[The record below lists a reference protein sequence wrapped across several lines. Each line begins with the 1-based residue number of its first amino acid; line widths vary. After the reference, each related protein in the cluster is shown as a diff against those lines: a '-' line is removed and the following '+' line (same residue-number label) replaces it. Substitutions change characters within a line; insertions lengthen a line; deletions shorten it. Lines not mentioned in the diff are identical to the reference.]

1 MRSYLNTGTL
11 LRVSGGIIY
20 KITGEPIGE
29 GGGSIL
35 YPAIRM
41 LPDQEGYRESRIEY
55 AIKECFPE
63 SDRFALYRNA
73 DGEICAAETAS
84 KDHTGSATDASEFL
98 ARAKQMQC
106 AEEEISG
113 QVYVHAFR
121 LTPVI
126 ESYQDI
132 EVSVNGENDFKKVHN
147 MISIMESLSAKGESI
162 RHILQER
169 KHLRAFDAFS
179 VIRQVLFAVRE
190 VHQAGFLHLD
200 IQDGNIFIKGVLD
213 TGDSMVSLIDFG
225 SARKIQED
233 GCCAEIR
240 DGVVYSTKGFSA
252 PEILSKNDG
261 YLRLGKEADIYSI
274 GCLLLLLLTGHR
286 YMTAELV
293 ENKSERYVPRFAL
306 RKTGC
311 PRHLVDK
318 MQGILA
324 KALKPDAASRY
335 QTADEMLED
344 VEEMIA
350 LLAPHT
356 DPLSAMEYDAFICY
370 RHSEKDNLAAKTL
383 RNALERYK
391 DGIFAERKIRRVF
404 LDEGELSSCADF
416 GERIHRAL
424 KNSRWLIVICS
435 EKTRESK
442 WVNEEIKTFLKYHDR
457 SYILT
462 VLTEGEAEDVY
473 PEALTENGLTAETL
487 FAADARAKDNAGM
500 VKKLKGDARLRI
512 AAPLLETTY
521 DALKQRSRIY
531 NMQRGFVAATVIFG
545 VTAGFSVFAAV
556 KANQIARQEQKIAR
570 QAEEIVA
577 EQEEK
582 IKSQSALLAEQAR
595 KAYTANAYAEAI
607 QLAKEAMALSMED
620 EQQNSDLKQIL
631 ITCLNLYVTPEEAK
645 LLWVPTG
652 VFQDP
657 EKKKIRDCFLTTDGK
672 YLFMFSDKALL
683 VWNTETNTVVSEVED
698 KDAAY
703 EADRACLLEEKHQY
717 ILWSAQEILCYD
729 YASGETVWQREEK
742 SDEQEIHTVLLSK
755 DKKTVYSLQEVEKT
769 GEIVIE
775 AIDAVNGETVSWHV
789 FQGVDLS
796 GWGAGHDIAADERYI
811 VVTGTVHSADETYSF
826 ESVLCCFDLANDVLT
841 VQKIGEADAWGSS
854 QTNVVTF
861 VDDSRVIMA
870 DYDGAANVSRSL
882 SNGSTVQ
889 AIGKKKFTVSGY
901 DCARKEELWHYETD
915 TDAEE
920 DFESLR
926 VPQLYCTEMD
936 NKNVCVTAI
945 GNSLFFLDETSGELL
960 NKKQFDAGILLM
972 ENTKTSGLRL
982 VLENGSL
989 VAPQS
994 IKEENVGTVQGFST
1008 DLESICEAEGVY
1020 YAVRASVPD
1029 TIVQYSLDKSDASYT
1044 EENVQADSL
1053 ETFMEKLP
1061 EDDRIL
1067 KNNDILLSI
1076 NQDGHGFSIRQR
1088 SDESICDIEMAD
1100 EIQALSLTQD
1110 GKRIIAGTKNGM
1122 TLYDETGN
1130 QLSKITWEH
1139 TIYPSGIKNHEVI
1152 VYFPEKN
1159 TVYYGDL
1166 SDGYLVDIADDTLK
1180 VVKYMK
1186 YVVGFDQKT
1195 GKFLLC
1201 DYAAVDDGVYPV
1213 GRVKY
1218 HTLEEIRGM
1227 IGL

>member
-1 MRSYLNTGTL
+1 MRSYLNAGTL

-41 LPDQEGYRESRIEY
+41 LPDQDGYRESHIEY

-73 DGEICAAETAS
+73 DGEICAAEDTS
-84 KDHTGSATDASEFL
+84 KNRTGAVTDATEFL
-98 ARAKQMQC
+98 ARAKQMQRE
-106 AEEEISG
+106 EEEISG

-132 EVSVNGENDFKKVHN
+132 EISVYGENDFKKVHN
-147 MISIMESLSAKGESI
+147 MISVMESLSAKGESI

-169 KHLRAFDAFS
+169 KHLQVYDAFS

-200 IQDGNIFIKGVLD
+200 IQDGNVFIKGVLD
-213 TGDSMVSLIDFG
+213 IGDSMVSLIDFG

-233 GCCAEIR
+233 GYCAEIR

-252 PEILSKNDG
+252 PEILYGNDG
-261 YLRLGKEADIYSI
+261 HLRLGKEADIYSI

-293 ENKSERYVPRFAL
+293 ANRSERYVPRFAL

-311 PRHLVDK
+311 PRHLVDR
-318 MQGILA
+318 MQGILS
-324 KALKPDAASRY
+324 KALKPDTVDRY
-335 QTADEMLED
+335 HTADEMLKD

-350 LLAPHT
+350 LLTPHT

-391 DGIFAERKIRRVF
+391 DGIFAKRKIQRVF

-424 KNSRWLIVICS
+424 ANSRWLIVLCS

-462 VLTEGEAEDVY
+462 VLTEGEAEAVY

-500 VKKLKGDARLRI
+500 VKKLKGDAKLRI

-556 KANQIARQEQKIAR
+556 KANQIARQEQQIAK

-582 IKSQSALLAEQAR
+582 LKSQSALLAEQAR
-595 KAYTANAYAEAI
+595 KAYAENAYAEAI

-631 ITCLNLYVTPEEAK
+631 IKCLNLYVTPEEAK
-645 LLWVPTG
+645 MLLVPTG
-652 VFQDP
+652 VFQEP
-657 EKKKIRDCFLTTDGK
+657 EKKKISDCFLTEDGK

-683 VWNTETNTVVSEVED
+683 VWDTETNTVVSEVED
-698 KDAAY
+698 KDTAY

-729 YASGETVWQREEK
+729 YTSGERVWRQEEK
-742 SDEQEIHTVLLSK
+742 ADEQEIGTVLLSK
-755 DKKTVYSLQEVEKT
+755 DKKTVYSLQKVEKT

-775 AIDAVNGETVSWHV
+775 AIHVVNGETVSRHV
-789 FQGVDLS
+789 FQGADLS

-811 VVTGTVHSADETYSF
+811 VVTGTVNSADEMYSF
-826 ESVLCCFDLANDVLT
+826 ERVLCCFDLADDVVT
-841 VQKIGEADAWGSS
+841 VQKMGEADAWGSS
-854 QTNVVTF
+854 QTKIVTF
-861 VDDSRVIMA
+861 VNENRVILA
-870 DYDGAANVSRSL
+870 DYDGAANISRSL
-882 SNGSTVQ
+882 SNGSTAQ
-889 AIGKKKFTVSGY
+889 MIGKKKLTVSAY
-901 DCARKEELWHYETD
+901 DCARKEELWRYETD

-920 DFESLR
+920 NFESLR
-926 VPQLYCTEMD
+926 VPQMYCTEMD
-936 NKNVCVTAI
+936 NKNVCVAAI
-945 GNSLFFLDETSGELL
+945 GNTLFFLDETSGELL
-960 NKKQFDAGILLM
+960 NKKQFDAGILLL
-972 ENTKTSGLRL
+972 ENTETSGLRL

-989 VAPQS
+989 VVLQS
-994 IKEENVGTVQGFST
+994 IKEENVGTVQGFPT
-1008 DLESICEAEGVY
+1008 DLEYICEAEGVY
-1020 YAVRASVPD
+1020 YAVRASVAD
-1029 TIVQYSLDKSDASYT
+1029 IIVQYSLDKFDTSYT
-1044 EENVQADSL
+1044 EENVQAASL

-1067 KNNDILLSI
+1067 QNNDRILSI
-1076 NQDGHGFSIRQR
+1076 DQDGYGFSIRQR
-1088 SDESICDIEMAD
+1088 STESICAIETED
-1100 EIQALSLTQD
+1100 EIQVLSLTQD
-1110 GKRIIAGTKNGM
+1110 GKCIIAGTQKGM
-1122 TLYDETGN
+1122 TLYDETGK
-1130 QLSKITWEH
+1130 QLSKITWDH
-1139 TIYPSGIKNHEVI
+1139 TIYPSGIKNHDMI

-1159 TVYYGDL
+1159 TVYYGNL

-1186 YVVGFDQKT
+1186 YVVGFDKKT
-1195 GKFLLC
+1195 GEFLLC
-1201 DYAAVDDGVYPV
+1201 DYATVDDGAYPV
-1213 GRVKY
+1213 GRVRY

-1227 IGL
+1227 IEK

>member
-1 MRSYLNTGTL
+1 MRSYLNAGTL

-41 LPDQEGYRESRIEY
+41 LPDKDGYRESRIEY

-63 SDRFALYRNA
+63 SDRFALHRNA
-73 DGEICAAETAS
+73 KGEICASENIA
-84 KDHTGSATDASEFL
+84 KDHAESVAGATEFL
-98 ARAKQMQC
+98 ARAKQMQRE
-106 AEEEISG
+106 EEEISG

-132 EVSVNGENDFKKVHN
+132 EVSVKGENDFQKVHN
-147 MISIMESLSAKGESI
+147 MISVMESLSAKGESI
-162 RHILQER
+162 HHILQVR

-179 VIRQVLFAVRE
+179 VIRQVLFAIRE

-200 IQDGNIFIKGVLD
+200 IQDGNVFIKGVLD
-213 TGDSMVSLIDFG
+213 TSDNMVSLIDFG

-252 PEILSKNDG
+252 PEILLKNDG
-261 YLRLGKEADIYSI
+261 HLRLGKEADIYSI

-286 YMTAELV
+286 YMTAELMA
-293 ENKSERYVPRFAL
+293 NKSERYVPRFAL

-318 MQGILA
+318 MQRILA
-324 KALKPDAASRY
+324 KALKTDASSRY
-335 QTADEMLED
+335 HSADEMLQD

-350 LLAPHT
+350 LLMPHT
-356 DPLSAMEYDAFICY
+356 DPLSAMTYDAFICY
-370 RHSEKDNLAAKTL
+370 RHSEKDNLAAKAL

-391 DGIFAERKIRRVF
+391 DGIFAKRKIQRVF

-424 KNSRWLIVICS
+424 ENSRWLIVLCS

-442 WVNEEIKTFLKYHDR
+442 WVNEEIRAFLKYHD
-457 SYILT
+457 SSHILT
-462 VLTEGEAEDVY
+462 VLTEGEAEEVY

-487 FAADARAKDNAGM
+487 FAADARAKDSAGT
-500 VKKLKGDARLRI
+500 VRKIKGDAKLRI

-531 NMQRGFVAATVIFG
+531 SMQRAFVAATVIFG

-582 IKSQSALLAEQAR
+582 IKSQSALLTEQAK
-595 KAYTANAYAEAI
+595 KAYAANAYAEAI

-645 LLWVPTG
+645 MLLTPTG
-652 VFQDP
+652 IFQEP
-657 EKKKIRDCFLTTDGK
+657 ENKKIRDCFLTKDGK
-672 YLFMFSDKALL
+672 YLFVFSDKALL
-683 VWNTETNTVVSEVED
+683 IWDTETNSMASEIEEKEAV
-698 KDAAY
+698 Y
-703 EADRACLLEEKHQY
+703 EADRACLMEEKHQY
-717 ILWSAQEILCYD
+717 ILWSAQEMLCCD
-729 YASGETVWQREEK
+729 YTSGEILWQREEHA
-742 SDEQEIHTVLLSK
+742 DEQEMHTVLLSK

-769 GEIVIE
+769 GEVVIE
-775 AIDAVNGETVSWHV
+775 AIDAVNGETVSRHV
-789 FQGVDLS
+789 FHGGDFPV
-796 GWGAGHDIAADERYI
+796 WGAGHDIAADERYI
-811 VVTGTVHSADETYSF
+811 AVTGTVQSADETYGF
-826 ESVLCCFDLANDVLT
+826 ERVLCCFDLAKDVIT
-841 VQKIGEADAWGSS
+841 VQKMGDADAWGSP
-854 QTNVVTF
+854 QTTVVTF
-861 VDDSRVIMA
+861 VDNSRVIMA
-870 DYDGAANVSRSL
+870 DYDGAVNIGESL
-882 SNGSTVQ
+882 SNESMVQ
-889 AIGKKKFTVSGY
+889 MIGKKKLTVSNY
-901 DCARKEELWHYETD
+901 DCTEKKELWRYETG

-920 DFESLR
+920 SFESLR
-926 VPQLYCTEMD
+926 VPQVYCTEMD
-936 NKNVCVTAI
+936 NKKVCVTAS
-945 GNSLFFLDETSGELL
+945 GNTLLFLDETSGEVL
-960 NKKQFDAGILLM
+960 NKKQFDAGILLL

-989 VAPQS
+989 VVLKS
-994 IKEENVGTVQGFST
+994 IKEENVATVQGFPT
-1008 DLESICEAEGVY
+1008 DLEYICDAEGVY
-1020 YAVRASVPD
+1020 YAVRASAPD
-1029 TIVQYSLDKSDASYT
+1029 TLIQYSLDKFDASYT
-1044 EENVQADSL
+1044 EENVQAESL
-1053 ETFMEKLP
+1053 KTFMEKLP

-1067 KNNDILLSI
+1067 QNEDIMLDI
-1076 NQDGHGFSIRQR
+1076 TQNGYGFSCRQL
-1088 SDESICDIEMAD
+1088 SGESICDIETED

-1110 GKRIIAGTKNGM
+1110 GKQIIAGTKNGM
-1122 TLYDETGN
+1122 TLYDKTGKE
-1130 QLSKITWEH
+1130 LSKITWDH
-1139 TIYPSGIKNHEVI
+1139 TIYPSGIKNQEVI
-1152 VYFPEKN
+1152 LYFPEKN
-1159 TVYYGDL
+1159 TVYYGNL
-1166 SDGYLVDIADDTLK
+1166 SSGYLVDIAEDTLK

-1186 YVVGFDQKT
+1186 YVVGFDRTT
-1195 GKFLLC
+1195 GEFLLC
-1201 DYAAVDDGVYPV
+1201 DYATVDNGVYPV
-1213 GRVKY
+1213 GRVRY

-1227 IGL
+1227 IEK

>member
-1 MRSYLNTGTL
+1 MRSYLNIGTL

-63 SDRFALYRNA
+63 SDRFALYRNE
-73 DGEICAAETAS
+73 DGEICAAEDTS
-84 KDHTGSATDASEFL
+84 KDRTGSATDASEFL
-98 ARAKQMQC
+98 TRAKQMQC
-106 AEEEISG
+106 AEDEISG

-132 EVSVNGENDFKKVHN
+132 EISVNGENDFKKVHN

-179 VIRQVLFAVRE
+179 VVRQVLFAVRE

-233 GCCAEIR
+233 GYCAEIR

-261 YLRLGKEADIYSI
+261 HLRLGKEADIYSI

-293 ENKSERYVPRFAL
+293 ANKNERYVPRFAL

-391 DGIFAERKIRRVF
+391 DGIFAKRKIRRVF

-424 KNSRWLIVICS
+424 ENSRWLIVICS

-462 VLTEGEAEDVY
+462 VLTEGEAEAVY

-500 VKKLKGDARLRI
+500 AKKLKGDARLRI

-595 KAYTANAYAEAI
+595 KAYVANAYAEAI

-652 VFQDP
+652 VFQEP
-657 EKKKIRDCFLTTDGK
+657 EKKKIRDCFLTEDGK
-672 YLFMFSDKALL
+672 YLFMFADKTLL
-683 VWNTETNTVVSEVED
+683 VWDTETNTVVSEVED

-729 YASGETVWQREEK
+729 YTSGETVWRREEK
-742 SDEQEIHTVLLSK
+742 ADEREIENVLLSK
-755 DKKTVYSLQEVEKT
+755 DQKTVYSLQEMSKT
-769 GEIVIE
+769 GEVVIE
-775 AIDAVNGETVSWHV
+775 AIDAVNGETVSRHV

-811 VVTGTVHSADETYSF
+811 VVTGTVHFADEMYSF
-826 ESVLCCFDLANDVLT
+826 ESVLCCFDLEKDMLT

-854 QTNVVTF
+854 QTDIVTF
-861 VDDSRVIMA
+861 VDNSRVIMV

-889 AIGKKKFTVSGY
+889 MIGKKKLTVSAY
-901 DCARKEELWHYETD
+901 DCDRKEELWRYETD
-915 TDAEE
+915 AEAEE

-926 VPQLYCTEMD
+926 VPQMYCTEMD

-960 NKKQFDAGILLM
+960 NKKQFDAGILLLEM
-972 ENTKTSGLRL
+972 LKTSGLRL

-989 VAPQS
+989 VVLQS
-994 IKEENVGTVQGFST
+994 IKEEDVGTVQGFPT

-1130 QLSKITWEH
+1130 QMSKITWDH
-1139 TIYPSGIKNHEVI
+1139 TIYPSGIKNQDVI

-1159 TVYYGDL
+1159 TVYYGEL

-1186 YVVGFDQKT
+1186 YVVGFDKKT
-1195 GKFLLC
+1195 REFLLC
-1201 DYAAVDDGVYPV
+1201 DYATVDDGIYPV

>member
-1 MRSYLNTGTL
+1 MRSYLNAGTL

-41 LPDQEGYRESRIEY
+41 LPDKVGYRESRIEY
-55 AIKECFPE
+55 VIKECFPE
-63 SDRFALYRNA
+63 SDRFSLYRNA
-73 DGEICAAETAS
+73 NGEICAAEDTS
-84 KDHTGSATDASEFL
+84 KERTGAVTDATEFL
-98 ARAKQMQC
+98 ERAKQMQRE
-106 AEEEISG
+106 EEEISG

-132 EVSVNGENDFKKVHN
+132 DVSVNGKNDFKKVHN
-147 MISIMESLSAKGESI
+147 MISVMESLSAKGKSM
-162 RHILQER
+162 RHILRER
-169 KHLRAFDAFS
+169 KHLQAYDAFS

-200 IQDGNIFIKGVLD
+200 IQDGNVFIKGVLD
-213 TGDSMVSLIDFG
+213 IGDSMVSLIDFG

-233 GCCAEIR
+233 GYCAEIR

-252 PEILSKNDG
+252 PEILFKNDG
-261 YLRLGKEADIYSI
+261 HLRLGKEADIYSI

-293 ENKSERYVPRFAL
+293 ANRSERYVPRFAL

-311 PRHLVDK
+311 PRHLVDR
-318 MQGILA
+318 MQGILS
-324 KALKPDAASRY
+324 KALKPDTVDRY
-335 QTADEMLED
+335 HTADEMLKD

-350 LLAPHT
+350 LLTPHT

-391 DGIFAERKIRRVF
+391 DGIFAKRKIRRVF

-424 KNSRWLIVICS
+424 ANSRWLIVLCS

-462 VLTEGEAEDVY
+462 VLTEGEAEAVY

-500 VKKLKGDARLRI
+500 VKKLKGDAKLRI

-556 KANQIARQEQKIAR
+556 KANQIARQEQQIAK

-582 IKSQSALLAEQAR
+582 LKSQSALLAEQAR
-595 KAYTANAYAEAI
+595 KAYAENAYAEAI

-645 LLWVPTG
+645 MLLVPTG
-652 VFQDP
+652 VFQEP
-657 EKKKIRDCFLTTDGK
+657 EKKKISDCFLTEDGK

-683 VWNTETNTVVSEVED
+683 VWDTETNTVVSEVED
-698 KDAAY
+698 KDTAY

-729 YASGETVWQREEK
+729 YTSGEMVWRQEEK
-742 SDEQEIHTVLLSK
+742 ADEQEIGTVLLSK
-755 DKKTVYSLQEVEKT
+755 DKKTVYSLQKVEKT

-775 AIDAVNGETVSWHV
+775 AIHVVNGETVSRHV
-789 FQGVDLS
+789 FQGADLS

-811 VVTGTVHSADETYSF
+811 VVTGTVNSADEMYSF
-826 ESVLCCFDLANDVLT
+826 ERVLCCFDLADDVVT
-841 VQKIGEADAWGSS
+841 VQKMGEADAWGSS
-854 QTNVVTF
+854 QTKTVTF
-861 VDDSRVIMA
+861 VNENRVILA
-870 DYDGAANVSRSL
+870 DYDGAANISRSL
-882 SNGSTVQ
+882 SNGSTAQ
-889 AIGKKKFTVSGY
+889 MIGKKKLTVSAY
-901 DCARKEELWHYETD
+901 DCARKEELWRYETD

-920 DFESLR
+920 NFESLR
-926 VPQLYCTEMD
+926 VPQMYCTEMD
-936 NKNVCVTAI
+936 NKNVCVAAI
-945 GNSLFFLDETSGELL
+945 GNTLFFLDETSGELL
-960 NKKQFDAGILLM
+960 NKKQFDAGILLL
-972 ENTKTSGLRL
+972 ENTETSGLRL

-989 VAPQS
+989 VVLQS
-994 IKEENVGTVQGFST
+994 IKEENVGTVQGFPT
-1008 DLESICEAEGVY
+1008 DLEYICEAEGVY
-1020 YAVRASVPD
+1020 YAVRASVAD
-1029 TIVQYSLDKSDASYT
+1029 IIVQYSLDKFDTSYT
-1044 EENVQADSL
+1044 EENVQAASL

-1067 KNNDILLSI
+1067 QNNDRILSI
-1076 NQDGHGFSIRQR
+1076 DQDGYGFSIRQR
-1088 SDESICDIEMAD
+1088 STESICAIETED
-1100 EIQALSLTQD
+1100 EIQVLSLTQD
-1110 GKRIIAGTKNGM
+1110 GKCIIAVTQKGM
-1122 TLYDETGN
+1122 MLYDETGK
-1130 QLSKITWEH
+1130 QLSKITWDH
-1139 TIYPSGIKNHEVI
+1139 TIYPSGIKNHDMI

-1159 TVYYGDL
+1159 TVYYGNL

-1186 YVVGFDQKT
+1186 YVVGFDKKT
-1195 GKFLLC
+1195 GEFLLC
-1201 DYAAVDDGVYPV
+1201 DYATVDDGAYPV
-1213 GRVKY
+1213 GRVRY

-1227 IGL
+1227 IEK